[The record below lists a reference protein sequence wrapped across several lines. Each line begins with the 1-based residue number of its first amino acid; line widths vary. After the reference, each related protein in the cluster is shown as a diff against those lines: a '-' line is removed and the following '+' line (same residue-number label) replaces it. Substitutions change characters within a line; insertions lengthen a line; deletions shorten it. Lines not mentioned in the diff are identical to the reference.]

1 MTVPA
6 RRPSR
11 LLLLAVTLAALG
23 ALLVAAGGPAAAQ
36 VSTSKGAEIDGTAAN
51 KWEPAQ
57 VSIRPG
63 ATVTFKV
70 AGGATHPVGSGTAPP
85 GDNKFDDSGC
95 QLPKMTKV
103 GDSCTVKFPKEG
115 TYPFFCEVHFA
126 LGMTGTITVSKTG
139 AGSAGATSSTAA
151 GGSGSASVV
160 TTPEAAPAPTSGHPA
175 IYWAGWGLF
184 ALGALLALVVIAL
197 YVRFLPSFG
206 RGRR

>member
-1 MTVPA
+1 MSVPS

-11 LLLLAVTLAALG
+11 LLLLLAVTVATLG
-23 ALLVAAGGPAAAQ
+23 LCLVFAGGPALAQ
-36 VSTSKGAEIDGTAAN
+36 TSQSKGAEVDGTAAN

-57 VSIRPG
+57 VTVRPG
-63 ATVTFKV
+63 DTVTFKV

-85 GDNKFDDSGC
+85 GDKKFDASGC
-95 QLPKMTKV
+95 QLKQMTNV
-103 GDSCTVKFPKEG
+103 GDTCTVKFPKEG
-115 TYPFFCEVHFA
+115 SFPFFCEVHFA
-126 LGMTGTITVSKTG
+126 LGMTGTVTVSKTG

-151 GGSGSASVV
+151 GGNSAPVV
-160 TTPEAAPAPTSGHPA
+160 STPEAATAPSSGRPA

-184 ALGALLALVVIAL
+184 ALGALLALAFIAL